1 MKKKIII
8 VGSSITAQ
16 ILYSYITDDNRY
28 FVECFCV
35 NDKYIKE
42 NSLFGKKVVAL
53 EKLLD
58 YYSPNN
64 FEVLVAM
71 GYNNLNQDREN
82 VFNAIKNFGFTVLT
96 YIHKDA
102 KVYNKNDIGEGS
114 LILANSVIEPFSSI
128 GKNSFIWSNC
138 TIGHHSTLENN
149 CWIASGST
157 IAGEA
162 KIGSN
167 TFVGV
172 GVTVVNQVKVEKMNI
187 IGAHVLISS
196 NTKENEVFLA
206 RAGEKH
212 RFPAL
217 DYAKYF
223 MK

>member
-82 VFNAIKNFGFTVLT
+82 VSNAIKNFGLT
-96 YIHKDA
+96 YINQYQKKISQK
-102 KVYNKNDIGEGS
+102 KVYLKE
-114 LILANSVIEPFSSI
+114 
-128 GKNSFIWSNC
+128 
-138 TIGHHSTLENN
+138 
-149 CWIASGST
+149 
-157 IAGEA
+157 
-162 KIGSN
+162 
-167 TFVGV
+167 
-172 GVTVVNQVKVEKMNI
+172 VTVLEM
-187 IGAHVLISS
+187 
-196 NTKENEVFLA
+196 
-206 RAGEKH
+206 
-212 RFPAL
+212 
-217 DYAKYF
+217 
-223 MK
+223 